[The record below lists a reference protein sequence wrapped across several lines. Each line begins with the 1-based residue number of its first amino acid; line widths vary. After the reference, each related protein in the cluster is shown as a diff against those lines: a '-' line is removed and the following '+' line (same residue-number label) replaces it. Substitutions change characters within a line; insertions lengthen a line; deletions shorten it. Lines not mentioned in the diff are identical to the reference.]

1 MPRATTKP
9 YFRVGVFV
17 RGSHYCVV
25 LYIPWGRILDA
36 GVRMG
41 ISLSFSLSR
50 SRTAQKY
57 AADDDGNADGA
68 VASSQSASLADT
80 RLLLVPST
88 ARNEPATS
96 TSLMGA
102 VEGYASSGGRGTR
115 DLVTCASLP
124 CSLPVSVPSPSSR
137 FRRAQSDSQQEI
149 GQLNELE
156 ESVSP
161 SHSQA
166 SLPAHIE
173 KCLTGLVACP
183 SNALSRKVSF

>member
-1 MPRATTKP
+1 
-9 YFRVGVFV
+9 
-17 RGSHYCVV
+17 
-25 LYIPWGRILDA
+25 
-36 GVRMG
+36 MG
-41 ISLSFSLSR
+41 NSLSFSLSR

-57 AADDDGNADGA
+57 AADENGNADGA

-80 RLLLVPST
+80 QLGSRLLVPST
-88 ARNEPATS
+88 ARNEQATS

-102 VEGYASSGGRGTR
+102 VEGNASSGGRGTR
-115 DLVTCASLP
+115 DLATCA
-124 CSLPVSVPSPSSR
+124 SLPVSVPSPSSR